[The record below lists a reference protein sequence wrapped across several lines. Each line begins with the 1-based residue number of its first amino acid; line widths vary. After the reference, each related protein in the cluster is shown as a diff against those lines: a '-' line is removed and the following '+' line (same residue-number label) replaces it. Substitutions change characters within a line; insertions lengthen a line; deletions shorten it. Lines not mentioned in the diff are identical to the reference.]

1 MAKSMADQIKVAMS
15 KITGDID
22 DLSKKRSGALSVFR
36 ETAIELGEINETLHD
51 RVNQLDALSA
61 FIAGERQSA
70 GKMIEDNERVKA
82 RILEIIGE

>member
-22 DLSKKRSGALSVFR
+22 DLSKKRSNALGVFR

-51 RVNQLDALSA
+51 RVNQLDVLSA
-61 FIAGERQSA
+61 FIADERKSA
-70 GKMIEDNERVKA
+70 GKMIEDNDRVKA